1 MTLVEDRDAIR
12 DLFARYAILMDE
24 GAAEEWAAT
33 YTDDGVFEHVGGET
47 LRGHDALAAMAAS
60 QPPGIHHVLT
70 NHAIDVSGDRAVSV
84 TSVLVV
90 YRGAIVTSG
99 RARDDLQR
107 VDGQWRIRHRVF
119 TPDAPAT
126 PDTPDAPDTPSA

>member
-24 GAAEEWAAT
+24 GAADEWAAT

-47 LRGHDALAAMAAS
+47 VRGQDALRAMAAS

-70 NHAIDVSGDRAVSV
+70 NHAIDVSGDTAVSV
-84 TSVLVV
+84 ASVIVV
-90 YRGAIVTSG
+90 YHGAIVTSG
-99 RARDDLQR
+99 RARDELLR
-107 VDGQWRIRHRVF
+107 VGGGWRIRHRVY
-119 TPDAPAT
+119 TPDVASA
-126 PDTPDAPDTPSA
+126 PSA